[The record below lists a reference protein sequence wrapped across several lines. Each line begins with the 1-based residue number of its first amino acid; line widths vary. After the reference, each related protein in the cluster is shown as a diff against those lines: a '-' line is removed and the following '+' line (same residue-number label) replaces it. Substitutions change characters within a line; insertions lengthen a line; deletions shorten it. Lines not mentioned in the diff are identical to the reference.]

1 MRIQVPFNPFCQS
14 RMNRYLRC
22 TNPRGAI
29 VLHHSTILFVF
40 TVGIIVFLIR
50 LHGIINIPSNY
61 CKQAMTQEKKWR
73 LKPPPGTK
81 YLHHRESFCFASGGR
96 IPVIHM
102 AYETWGILDKQK
114 SNAILILTGLS
125 PDAHAAKTEENPE
138 DGWWEPMIGPG
149 KPIDTDRNFVICIN
163 SLGSCKGSTGPASIN
178 PETGEIYRL
187 SFPDLFIKDIATS
200 ALLVLKM
207 LGIEQ
212 LRALVGP
219 SMGGM
224 SCLALMDEKPDITRH
239 FLAIS
244 TAARAEPFAIAIR
257 SLQRESI
264 VRDPAWNDGAYT
276 NRKWPETGMRL
287 ARKLGMISYRSE
299 PEWRDRFG
307 RQLQDRYNERLFGMH
322 FAIESYLESAA
333 RKFIRNF
340 DPCCYLYLSRAMD
353 LYDLSEGHADMHTAF
368 SRFQL
373 ESAKVIGVETDT
385 LWPIHQQKEIKEN
398 LSNNG
403 IPTEFDFLPSI
414 QGHDSFLVDYD
425 RFCPSIENYFKKIN

>member
-1 MRIQVPFNPFCQS
+1 MKQ
-14 RMNRYLRC
+14 
-22 TNPRGAI
+22 GA
-29 VLHHSTILFVF
+29 
-40 TVGIIVFLIR
+40 
-50 LHGIINIPSNY
+50 
-61 CKQAMTQEKKWR
+61 TQ
-73 LKPPPGTK
+73 
-81 YLHHRESFCFASGGR
+81 YLHHEQTFRFANGGR
-96 IPVIHM
+96 IPRVDM
-102 AYETWGILDKQK
+102 AYETWGTLDKER
-114 SNAILILTGLS
+114 SNAVLILTGLS
-125 PDAHAAKTEENPE
+125 PDAHAAKNEADPT

-149 KPIDTDRNFVICIN
+149 KPMDSDRHFIICIN

-178 PETGEIYRL
+178 PESGQLYRL
-187 SFPDLFIKDIATS
+187 SFPDLVIQDIATS
-200 ALLVLKM
+200 ALLVLQS

-224 SCLALMDEKPDITRH
+224 SCLALMKVKPDIARH

-299 PEWRDRFG
+299 VEWRDRFG

-333 RKFIRNF
+333 RKFIHGF
-340 DPCCYLYLSRAMD
+340 DPCSYLYLSRAMD
-353 LYDLSEGHADMHTAF
+353 FYDISDGYADMQSAF
-368 SRFQL
+368 ADIQL
-373 ESAKVIGVETDT
+373 ESAKIIGVETDT
-385 LWPIHQQKEIKEN
+385 LWPVHQQIEIN
-398 LSNNG
+398 DMLSKNG
-403 IPTEFDFLPSI
+403 IPTDFELFPSI

-425 RFCPSIENYFKKIN
+425 RFCPSIEKYFKKID

>member
-1 MRIQVPFNPFCQS
+1 MPDNRRMKKSQQVPSKQRRAKRF
-14 RMNRYLRC
+14 L
-22 TNPRGAI
+22 
-29 VLHHSTILFVF
+29 LHEQ
-40 TVGIIVFLIR
+40 
-50 LHGIINIPSNY
+50 P
-61 CKQAMTQEKKWR
+61 
-73 LKPPPGTK
+73 
-81 YLHHRESFCFASGGR
+81 FCFASGGM
-96 IPVIHM
+96 IPRMDM
-102 AYETWGILDKQK
+102 AYESWGKLNRAR

-125 PDAHAAKTEENPE
+125 PNAHAASSKEDPT

-149 KPIDTDRNFVICIN
+149 KPLDSDRYFIICIN

-178 PETGEIYRL
+178 PETGKAYRL
-187 SFPDLFIKDIATS
+187 SFPDLQIADIAAS
-200 ALLVLKM
+200 ALLVLQS

-212 LRALVGP
+212 LYALVGP

-224 SCLALMDEKPDITRH
+224 SCLALMKLKPDIARH

-307 RQLQDRYNERLFGMH
+307 RLPQNRYNERLFGMH

-333 RKFIRNF
+333 KKFIRNF
-340 DPCCYLYLSRAMD
+340 DPCCYLYLSQAID
-353 LYDLSEGHADMHTAF
+353 FYDISDGYPDMQSAFADI
-368 SRFQL
+368 QL
-373 ESAKVIGVETDT
+373 ESVKVIGVETDF
-385 LWPIHQQKEIKEN
+385 LWPVHQQEEIVEMF
-398 LSNNG
+398 SANG
-403 IPTEFDFLPSI
+403 VASDYELLPSI

-425 RFCPSIENYFKKIN
+425 RFCPLIGEYFKKKS